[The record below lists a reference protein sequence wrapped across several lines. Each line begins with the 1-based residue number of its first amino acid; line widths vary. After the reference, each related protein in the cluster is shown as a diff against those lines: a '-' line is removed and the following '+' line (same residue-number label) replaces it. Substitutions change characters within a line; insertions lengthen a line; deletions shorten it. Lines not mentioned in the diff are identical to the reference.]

1 MKTWRTIQ
9 KIAVAVGMSYGLW
22 LGTNVNATDADSR
35 NAFVIIALSA
45 IIQYHLCRIR
55 RIPQLFRN
63 GLFSKPEFPLSCGS
77 GRLPGS
83 MPGLAQIKEKSF

>member
-45 IIQYHLCRIR
+45 IIAISL
-55 RIPQLFRN
+55 
-63 GLFSKPEFPLSCGS
+63 
-77 GRLPGS
+77 
-83 MPGLAQIKEKSF
+83 MPDKMDTATV

>member
-22 LGTNVNATDADSR
+22 LGTNVNATHADSR

-45 IIQYHLCRIR
+45 IIAISL
-55 RIPQLFRN
+55 
-63 GLFSKPEFPLSCGS
+63 
-77 GRLPGS
+77 
-83 MPGLAQIKEKSF
+83 MPDKTDTATV